1 MSVLRTLAAAVVA
14 VAAMT
19 MCATPVLANPGNGNG
34 NGNSG
39 NHGNSGNKGNSGH
52 SQKGHAD
59 QKNNAQSEQR
69 KIMVSRTMLIVTS
82 AITWRAVCRQIR
94 SNGL

>member
-1 MSVLRTLAAAVVA
+1 MSRLRTLAAAVVA

-59 QKNNAQSEQR
+59 QKITHNQNSV

-82 AITWRAVCRQIR
+82 AITWPDSMLSDTV
-94 SNGL
+94 